1 MIGLDGL
8 LLAVAHLAAYLIRFE
23 GGIPPDHAGNFWT
36 VLPVLIPAKL
46 IVFHFFKLY
55 RGIWR
60 FTGLVDL
67 LNIIKANLVSSA
79 SLVAAIFMV
88 NRFHGYS
95 RSVFI
100 LDCLLAIA
108 LIGAL
113 RLAARYYFSSS
124 RGLPVLQRANGARIK
139 NLLIVGAGAAGEQ
152 VLREIRQNSR
162 GEFQIIGFVDDDR
175 HKRGR
180 MIHGVP
186 VIGQVEHIPEIV
198 EDHDVH
204 EILIAVPS
212 ASGAQMRRIFQVC
225 RETKRPFKTLPGVRQ
240 IIDGRVSLKTVRDVA
255 YEDLLRRPEVH
266 LETKA
271 IAEFLRNKRVLITG
285 AGGSI
290 GSELVRQIGRFRPD
304 RLTLVDIGEKNLF
317 DLENELKR
325 EFVELDFQP
334 ILGNILDQALM
345 RNLFEQHRPEL
356 VFHAAAFKH
365 VPIVELNPWEGVENN
380 VIGTRNVLDLSVE
393 SGAEYFILVSSDK
406 AVRPVN
412 VMGATKRIGE
422 MLVQAQDHGSTRC
435 LAVRFGNVVGSSGS
449 VIPFFQKQIARG
461 GPVTVT
467 DPEVR
472 RYFMTVAE
480 AAQLILQAASMGQG
494 GEIFILEMGRPIKI
508 VDLVRDLISLSGL
521 NPERDIE
528 IQYVGLRPG
537 EKLYE
542 ELITEGEGIVPT
554 NHDRI
559 MVLKGTVFSR
569 SVLAQQIDQLISEA
583 RTFDQA
589 RIKTAL
595 KTIVPEYSPQYNVV
609 LIPDPHPL
617 QWSQ

>member
-8 LLAVAHLAAYLIRFE
+8 LLAVAHLSAYLIRFE
-23 GGIPPDHAGNFWT
+23 GGIPPDHVGNFLT

-79 SLVAAIFMV
+79 SLVAAIFMI

-113 RLAARYYFSSS
+113 RLAARYYFSTS
-124 RGLPVLQRANGARIK
+124 RGLPLLQRANGARIK

-162 GEFQIIGFVDDDR
+162 GEFQLVGFVDDDR
-175 HKRGR
+175 HKRRR

-186 VIGQVEHIPEIV
+186 VVGQVDQIPEIV

-212 ASGAQMRRIFQVC
+212 ASGAQMRRIFQIC
-225 RETKRPFKTLPGVRQ
+225 RSAKRPFKTLPGLRQ

-266 LETKA
+266 LETKS
-271 IAEFLRNKRVLITG
+271 IAEFLRGKRVLVTG

-290 GSELVRQIGRFRPD
+290 GSELARQIGRFQPG
-304 RLTLVDIGEKNLF
+304 RLILVDIGEKNLF
-317 DLENELKR
+317 DLDNDLKR
-325 EFVELDFQP
+325 EFTRLNFQP
-334 ILGNILDQALM
+334 VLGNILDRTLL
-345 RNLFEQHRPEL
+345 RKLFEEHRPEL

-365 VPIVELNPWEGVENN
+365 VPIVELNPWEGIENN

-393 SGAEYFILVSSDK
+393 SGAEYLILVSSDK

-480 AAQLILQAASMGQG
+480 AAQLILQAASMGRG
-494 GEIFILEMGRPIKI
+494 GEIFILEMGQPIKI
-508 VDLVRDLISLSGL
+508 VDLVRDLIGLSGL
-521 NPERDIE
+521 DPDRDIE
-528 IQYVGLRPG
+528 IQYIGLRPG

-554 NHDRI
+554 DHDRI
-559 MVLKGTVFSR
+559 MVLKGSGFSR
-569 SVLAQQIDQLISEA
+569 ALLDRQIDQLISAA
-583 RTFDQA
+583 RTFDPA
-589 RIKTAL
+589 RIKAVL
-595 KTIVPEYSPQYNVV
+595 KTMVPEYSPKTADGNEK
-609 LIPDPHPL
+609 
-617 QWSQ
+617 

>member
-8 LLAVAHLAAYLIRFE
+8 LLALAHLSAYLIRFE
-23 GGIPPDHAGNFWT
+23 GGIPSDHVGNFWT

-46 IVFHFFKLY
+46 AVFHFFKLY

-67 LNIIKANLVSSA
+67 VNIIKANLISSA
-79 SLVAAIFMV
+79 SLVAAIFMI

-108 LIGAL
+108 LISAL

-124 RGLPVLQRANGARIK
+124 RGLPLLRQANGTRVK

-162 GEFQIIGFVDDDR
+162 GEFQIVGFVDDDR

-186 VIGQVEHIPEIV
+186 VVGQVDQIPEIV
-198 EDHDVH
+198 EDQEVH

-212 ASGAQMRRIFQVC
+212 ASGAQMRRIFQIC
-225 RETKRPFKTLPGVRQ
+225 RNAKRPFKTLPGLRQ

-271 IAEFLRNKRVLITG
+271 IAEFLRGKRVLITG

-290 GSELVRQIGRFRPD
+290 GSELARQIGPFQPD
-304 RLTLVDIGEKNLF
+304 RLILVDIGEKNLF

-325 EFVELDFQP
+325 EFDRLNFQP
-334 ILGNILDQALM
+334 VLGSILDQALL
-345 RNLFEQHRPEL
+345 RKLFEEDRPEL

-480 AAQLILQAASMGQG
+480 AAQLILQAATMGRG

-521 NPERDIE
+521 DPDRDME
-528 IQYVGLRPG
+528 IQYIGLRPG

-554 NHDRI
+554 DHDRI
-559 MVLKGTVFSR
+559 MVLKGAAFSR
-569 SVLAQQIDQLISEA
+569 TLLDRQIDQLMA
-583 RTFDQA
+583 AADTFDSD
-589 RIKTAL
+589 RIKAVL
-595 KTIVPEYSPQYNVV
+595 QAMVPEYSP
-609 LIPDPHPL
+609 
-617 QWSQ
+617 